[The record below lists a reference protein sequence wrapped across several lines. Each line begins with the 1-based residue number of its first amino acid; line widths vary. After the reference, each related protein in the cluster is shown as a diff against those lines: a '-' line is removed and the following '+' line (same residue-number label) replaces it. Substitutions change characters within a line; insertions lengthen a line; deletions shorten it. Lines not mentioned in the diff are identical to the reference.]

1 VAIQVGGPALLFNS
15 PSSRYVRGESLVIW
29 KPMIAHATFPQHM
42 RYVPLAIV
50 AAAAVLAFSGT
61 VRAADSSGTYS
72 FWGAGKITCKAYG
85 EMAAAQNADFEKVTF
100 WMGGYITAFNRL
112 IDKTYDIVTKDS
124 NVSTV
129 MLWML
134 HYCNE
139 HGDAILTKAAEE
151 FTNANMNKRQV
162 SHP

>member
-1 VAIQVGGPALLFNS
+1 ML
-15 PSSRYVRGESLVIW
+15 
-29 KPMIAHATFPQHM
+29 TFPQHGSDII
-42 RYVPLAIV
+42 RYVRLAI
-50 AAAAVLAFSGT
+50 AAAIFAFAGT

-72 FWGAGKITCKAYG
+72 YWGAGKITCKAYG

-100 WMGGYITAFNRL
+100 WMVGYITAFNRL
-112 IDKTYDIVTKDS
+112 TDKTYDIVAKDS
-124 NVSTV
+124 NISTV

-139 HGDAILTKAAEE
+139 HSDTILTKAAEE
-151 FTNANMNKRQV
+151 FTSANISKRQV